1 VKRLNEQV
9 ILLRDKLKRPDVNIT
24 GAYVD
29 QLLLN
34 VCCGPGQINIYL
46 DDLEVGPVLD
56 AKQAGPGANPGRMT
70 PAQPAVTPSVNRRAG
85 VVKLDGTP
93 QRLFVADGQK
103 LFMRGIRHS
112 GTPLKTLSDA
122 LFNVV
127 WMDEST
133 PPGLLEDATN
143 LGFWIVRRSRRR
155 GLRSRVRRR

>member
-1 VKRLNEQV
+1 
-9 ILLRDKLKRPDVNIT
+9 
-24 GAYVD
+24 
-29 QLLLN
+29 
-34 VCCGPGQINIYL
+34 
-46 DDLEVGPVLD
+46 
-56 AKQAGPGANPGRMT
+56 MT
-70 PAQPAVTPSVNRRAG
+70 PAQPGYAASSANHRAG

-133 PPGLLEDATN
+133 PPGLVEDATN
-143 LGFWIVRRSRRR
+143 LGFWIVPTIAAAESRRSRA
-155 GLRSRVRRR
+155 RRR